1 MNYKP
6 DEGTLMAYL
15 YGELDA
21 AETEKVQLYL
31 QQHPEELKKLQGLG
45 DARNIFAQ
53 VQDKEVIA
61 PPIFMDD
68 ANVKPLWQ
76 SSYFKTVMS
85 IAASLLFLMLAG
97 KFLGTEINYSGGEL
111 KISFGGKREVVKE
124 MIQPSPSLTEE
135 KVKEM
140 IQTSLASNNEVITS
154 SWTEDQ
160 KKLSQSIRQNLDQ
173 NSKKIDA
180 LMKGASDASQE
191 QVRGFVASL
200 QNENLKLMKD
210 YFQLSASD
218 QKKYTESLLVD
229 FSQYLKEQRK
239 QDLMLF
245 QTRVSSIEKNTDQF
259 KQETEQ
265 LLASIIS
272 NPVGKNKNSY

>member
-21 AETEKVQLYL
+21 AKIEKVQGYL

-45 DARNIFAQ
+45 DVRNVLSQI
-53 VQDKEVIA
+53 QDKEVIA

-85 IAASLLFLMLAG
+85 IAASLLFLMVAG
-97 KFLGTEINYSGGEL
+97 KFLGTEINYAGGEL
-111 KISFGGKREVVKE
+111 KISFGGKKE
-124 MIQPSPSLTEE
+124 LPKEIVQPTNLTEE

-140 IQTSLASNNEVITS
+140 IQSSLASNNEVITS

-160 KKLSQSIRQNLDQ
+160 KRLSQSIRQNLDQ

-210 YFQLSASD
+210 YFQLSAAD

-239 QDLMLF
+239 QDMMLF
-245 QTRVSSIEKNTDQF
+245 QTRVNSIEKNTDQF

-265 LLASIIS
+265 LLANIIS
-272 NPVGKNKNSY
+272 SPVGKNKNSY

>member
-6 DEGTLMAYL
+6 DEGMLMAYL

-85 IAASLLFLMLAG
+85 IAASLLFLMVAG

-111 KISFGGKREVVKE
+111 KISFGGKKE
-124 MIQPSPSLTEE
+124 LPKEIVQPTNLTEE

-160 KKLSQSIRQNLDQ
+160 KRLSQSIKQNLDQ

-180 LMKGASDASQE
+180 LMTNASTASQE

-210 YFQLSASD
+210 YFQLSAAD

-245 QTRVSSIEKNTDQF
+245 QTRVNSIEKNTDQF

-265 LLASIIS
+265 LIANIIS
-272 NPVGKNKNSY
+272 NPSSKNKNSY

>member
-21 AETEKVQLYL
+21 AESAKVQVYL
-31 QQHPEELKKLQGLG
+31 QQHPDELKKMQGLG
-45 DARNIFAQ
+45 EVRSALTH
-53 VQDKEVIA
+53 VQEKEVIA
-61 PPIFMDD
+61 PPIFMGD

-85 IAASLLFLMLAG
+85 IAASLLFLMVAG
-97 KFLGTEINYSGGEL
+97 KLLGTEINYGGGEL
-111 KISFGGKREVVKE
+111 KISFGGEKEQVKE
-124 MIQPSPSLTEE
+124 IIQPSLSEE

-140 IQTSLASNNEVITS
+140 IQFSLAMNNEVIS
-154 SWTEDQ
+154 ANWNEDQ
-160 KKLSQSIRQNLDQ
+160 KRLSQSIRYNLDQ

-180 LMKGASDASQE
+180 LMKTASDASQE

-200 QNENLKLMKD
+200 QNDNLKLMKD
-210 YFQLSASD
+210 YFQLSTAD

-265 LLASIIS
+265 ILASIIS
-272 NPVGKNKNSY
+272 NPVNKNKNSY

>member
-6 DEGTLMAYL
+6 DEGMLMAYL

-21 AETEKVQLYL
+21 TETEKVQGYL

-45 DARNIFAQ
+45 DARTIFAQ

-85 IAASLLFLMLAG
+85 IAASLLFLMVAG

-111 KISFGGKREVVKE
+111 KISFGGKREAVKE
-124 MIQPSPSLTEE
+124 MVQPSLTEE

-140 IQTSLASNNEVITS
+140 IKTSLASNNEVITS
-154 SWTEDQ
+154 SWAEDQ
-160 KKLSQSIRQNLDQ
+160 KRLSQSIRQNLDQ

-180 LMKGASDASQE
+180 LMKGAASTASQE

-210 YFQLSASD
+210 YFQLSTAD

-245 QTRVSSIEKNTDQF
+245 QTRVNSIEKNTDQF

-265 LLASIIS
+265 LLANIIS
-272 NPVGKNKNSY
+272 SPSSKNKNSY

>member
-6 DEGTLMAYL
+6 DEGILMAYL

-21 AETEKVQLYL
+21 IEAEKVQAYL
-31 QQHPEELKKLQGLG
+31 EQHPEELKKLQSLG
-45 DARNIFAQ
+45 KVRTVLSQ

-61 PPIFMDD
+61 PPIFMAD
-68 ANVKPLWQ
+68 ANVRPLWQ
-76 SSYFKTVMS
+76 SNYFKTVMS
-85 IAASLLFLMLAG
+85 IAASLLFLMVAG
-97 KFLGTEINYSGGEL
+97 KLLGTEVNYSSGEL
-111 KISFGGKREVVKE
+111 KISFSGKRESIKE
-124 MIQPSPSLTEE
+124 MPQPSLTEE

-160 KKLSQSIRQNLDQ
+160 KRLSQSIRLNLDQ

-180 LMKGASDASQE
+180 LMKSASDASQE

-210 YFQLSASD
+210 YFQLSAAD
-218 QKKYTESLLVD
+218 QKKYTEGLLVD
-229 FSQYLKEQRK
+229 FSSYLKEQRK
-239 QDLMLF
+239 QDLMIL
-245 QTRVSSIEKNTDQF
+245 QTRVNSIEKETDQF

-265 LLASIIS
+265 ILASIIS
-272 NPVGKNKNSY
+272 TPVGKNKNSY

>member
-15 YGELDA
+15 YGELGA
-21 AETEKVQLYL
+21 TENARVQEYL
-31 QQHPEELKKLQGLG
+31 QQHPEELKKIQGLG
-45 DARNIFAQ
+45 EMRSALAH
-53 VQDKEVIA
+53 VQEKEVIA

-68 ANVKPLWQ
+68 ANVKPLWR

-85 IAASLLFLMLAG
+85 IAASLLFLMVAG
-97 KFLGTEINYSGGEL
+97 KLLGTEINYGGGEL
-111 KISFGGKREVVKE
+111 KISFGGKKEQVKE
-124 MIQPSPSLTEE
+124 IIQPSLSEE

-140 IQTSLASNNEVITS
+140 IQSSLAMNNEVIS
-154 SWTEDQ
+154 ANLNEDQ
-160 KKLSQSIRQNLDQ
+160 KRLSQSIRHNLDQ

-180 LMKGASDASQE
+180 LMKTASDASQE
-191 QVRGFVASL
+191 QVRGFVASM

-210 YFQLSASD
+210 YFQLSTAD

-265 LLASIIS
+265 ILASIIS
-272 NPVGKNKNSY
+272 NPVSKNKNSY

>member
-6 DEGTLMAYL
+6 DEGTWIAYL

-21 AETEKVQLYL
+21 AETEQVRLYL
-31 QQHPEELKKLQGLG
+31 ELHPEELKKLQAL
-45 DARNIFAQ
+45 AEVRNVISHI
-53 VQDKEVIA
+53 QDKEVIA
-61 PPIFMDD
+61 PPIFMAD
-68 ANVKPLWQ
+68 ADVKPLWQ
-76 SSYFKTVMS
+76 SSYFKTVIS
-85 IAASLLFLMLAG
+85 IAASLLFLMVAG
-97 KFLGTEINYSGGEL
+97 RFLGTEINYSGGEL
-111 KISFGGKREVVKE
+111 KISFGGKREPVKE
-124 MIQPSPSLTEE
+124 ERAQPALTEE

-154 SWTEDQ
+154 NWTEDQ
-160 KKLSQSIRQNLDQ
+160 KRLSQSIRQNLDQ

-210 YFQLSASD
+210 YFQLSAAD

-229 FSQYLKEQRK
+229 FSQYLKEQRN
-239 QDLMLF
+239 QDMILF

-272 NPVGKNKNSY
+272 TPVGKNKNSY

>member
-1 MNYKP
+1 MNYRP

-21 AETEKVQLYL
+21 VETEKVQGYL
-31 QQHPEELKKLQGLG
+31 QQYPEELKKLQGLG
-45 DARNIFAQ
+45 DVRTMLSQIQ
-53 VQDKEVIA
+53 EKEVIA
-61 PPIFMDD
+61 PPIFMDEPSI
-68 ANVKPLWQ
+68 KPLWQ
-76 SSYFKTVMS
+76 SSYFKMAMS
-85 IAASLLFLMLAG
+85 LAASLLFLMVAG
-97 KFLGTEINYSGGEL
+97 KFLGTEINYAGGEL
-111 KISFGGKREVVKE
+111 KISFGGKQEAAKEV
-124 MIQPSPSLTEE
+124 MQPTNLTEE
-135 KVKEM
+135 KVKAM
-140 IQTSLASNNEVITS
+140 IQSSLASNNEVITS
-154 SWTEDQ
+154 SWSEDQ
-160 KKLSQSIRQNLDQ
+160 KKLSQSIQQNLEK

-210 YFQLSASD
+210 YFQLSTAD

-245 QTRVSSIEKNTDQF
+245 QTRVNSIEKNTDQF

-265 LLASIIS
+265 LLANIIS
-272 NPVGKNKNSY
+272 NPSNKNKNSY

>member
-6 DEGTLMAYL
+6 DEGMLMAYL

-76 SSYFKTVMS
+76 SSYFKSVMS
-85 IAASLLFLMLAG
+85 IAASLLFLMVAG

-111 KISFGGKREVVKE
+111 KISFGGKREAVKE
-124 MIQPSPSLTEE
+124 MIQPSLTEE

-140 IQTSLASNNEVITS
+140 IQLSLANNNEVVTS
-154 SWTEDQ
+154 SWSEDQ
-160 KKLSQSIRQNLDQ
+160 KRLSQSIKQNLDQ

-180 LMKGASDASQE
+180 LMKGAADASQE

-210 YFQLSASD
+210 YFQLSAAD

-239 QDLMLF
+239 QDMMLF

-265 LLASIIS
+265 LIANIIS
-272 NPVGKNKNSY
+272 NPSSKNKNSY

>member
-6 DEGTLMAYL
+6 DEGILMAYL

-21 AETEKVQLYL
+21 TETAKVRVYL
-31 QQHPEELKKLQGLG
+31 QQHPEDLKKLQGLG
-45 DARNIFAQ
+45 DVRNMLSQI
-53 VQDKEVIA
+53 QDKEVIA

-76 SSYFKTVMS
+76 SSYYKTVMS
-85 IAASLLFLMLAG
+85 IAASILFLMVAG

-111 KISFGGKREVVKE
+111 KISFGGKKE
-124 MIQPSPSLTEE
+124 LPKEIVQPTNLTEE

-140 IQTSLASNNEVITS
+140 IQSSLASNNEVITT

-160 KKLSQSIRQNLDQ
+160 KRLSQSIRQNLDQ

-180 LMKGASDASQE
+180 LMKGSADASQE

-210 YFQLSASD
+210 YFQLSAAD

-245 QTRVSSIEKNTDQF
+245 QTRVNSIEKNTDQF

-265 LLASIIS
+265 ILANIIS

>member
-45 DARNIFAQ
+45 NARDILAQ

-85 IAASLLFLMLAG
+85 IAASLLFLMVAG

-111 KISFGGKREVVKE
+111 KISFGGKREAVKE
-124 MIQPSPSLTEE
+124 MIQPSLTEE

-140 IQTSLASNNEVITS
+140 IQLSLANNNEVVTS
-154 SWTEDQ
+154 SWSEDQ
-160 KKLSQSIRQNLDQ
+160 KRLSQSIKQNLDQ

-180 LMKGASDASQE
+180 LMKGAADASQE

-200 QNENLKLMKD
+200 QNENLKLMKN
-210 YFQLSASD
+210 YFQLSAAD

-239 QDLMLF
+239 QDMMLF

-265 LLASIIS
+265 LIANIIS
-272 NPVGKNKNSY
+272 NPSSKNKNSY